1 MKILMFGAGVIGT
14 IYGYALS
21 KASNQVIHYVRPGK
35 KKQLEKGVDI
45 SLMDGR
51 FKPARQDHIHYDM
64 NVVEDFKDAGH
75 FDLLI
80 ASVRHYQL
88 NTVLPIISKNTDSAD
103 VLIFNGNWEGIENVN
118 RFIPKSRYLW
128 GFPVA
133 GGGYKDGKLDGAL
146 LDEVRIGEMGGTS
159 TPRLERIKSMF
170 EHAHIKVDIQP
181 HMLHW
186 LWVHFAIN
194 CGIIGSAMRAGSA
207 VRLLNSVPDLRKGI
221 LAGREALEVCKARG
235 VDVKSFADTK
245 PFYLPALL
253 GAVAVWFMM
262 KTNKPARKIFETH
275 TAIDELQEMYFDLLK
290 TGDELNVAMPNYMS
304 MQKYVRH
311 PAVSQSL

>member
-1 MKILMFGAGVIGT
+1 MFGAGVIGT

-88 NTVLPIISKNTDSAD
+88 NTVLPIISRNTDSAD

-133 GGGYKDGKLDGAL
+133 GGGIRMENLTARFSMRSVLEKWAGHLPHGWRELKACSST
-146 LDEVRIGEMGGTS
+146 RI
-159 TPRLERIKSMF
+159 
-170 EHAHIKVDIQP
+170 
-181 HMLHW
+181 
-186 LWVHFAIN
+186 
-194 CGIIGSAMRAGSA
+194 
-207 VRLLNSVPDLRKGI
+207 
-221 LAGREALEVCKARG
+221 
-235 VDVKSFADTK
+235 
-245 PFYLPALL
+245 
-253 GAVAVWFMM
+253 
-262 KTNKPARKIFETH
+262 
-275 TAIDELQEMYFDLLK
+275 
-290 TGDELNVAMPNYMS
+290 
-304 MQKYVRH
+304 
-311 PAVSQSL
+311 